1 MATVYILII
10 VHTAIIFDINN
21 NKKNVIFLLWLDL
34 NVYVEEKQAFTIL
47 HLTFLYR
54 TQESNEKIN

>member
-1 MATVYILII
+1 M
-10 VHTAIIFDINN
+10 HTAIVFDINN